1 MHRKVLLT
9 GTFFSFSPGKCLLNM
24 ANLFSKS
31 EDRDQTIV
39 IKRFMIESEAQLI
52 SVYLRKA
59 GIPNFL
65 SNTYMNQ
72 MIPFGQGG
80 IGLHIYKSDKSEVE
94 SLLLDLQELPEITED
109 DLLLDLENGHI
120 SLSTDI
126 QQTKRNSYH
135 WFIYFT
141 VILLILGFLIHALL
155 WNDSPFKIW

>member
-1 MHRKVLLT
+1 MTK
-9 GTFFSFSPGKCLLNM
+9 
-24 ANLFSKS
+24 LFSKS
-31 EDRDQTIV
+31 EDQDQTMV
-39 IKRFMIESEAQLI
+39 FRRFMIESEAQLI

-80 IGLHIYKSDKSEVE
+80 IGLHIYKSDKATVE
-94 SLLLDLQELPEITED
+94 KLLSDMLELPEITED

-120 SLSTDI
+120 SLDPRLD
-126 QQTKRNSYH
+126 QTKRQSYH

-141 VILLILGFLIHALL
+141 IIVLILGFLLHSLV

>member
-1 MHRKVLLT
+1 
-9 GTFFSFSPGKCLLNM
+9 M
-24 ANLFSKS
+24 ASLFSKS

-39 IKRFMIESEAQLI
+39 IRRYMIESEAQLI

-80 IGLHIYKSDKSEVE
+80 IGLHIYKSDKSTVE
-94 SLLLDLQELPEITED
+94 RLLSSLQELPEITED

-120 SLSTDI
+120 SLDPGI
-126 QQTKRNSYH
+126 QTTQRNSYH
-135 WFIYFT
+135 WLIYFT
-141 VILLILGFLIHALL
+141 IILLILGFLIHALL
-155 WNDSPFKIW
+155 WSNSPFKIW

>member
-1 MHRKVLLT
+1 
-9 GTFFSFSPGKCLLNM
+9 M

-31 EDRDQTIV
+31 EDREQTIV
-39 IKRFMIESEAQLI
+39 IRRFMMESEAQLI

-80 IGLHIYKSDKSEVE
+80 VGLHIYKRDRSTVE
-94 SLLLDLQELPEITED
+94 KLLTDLLERPDITED

-120 SLSTDI
+120 SLDPGI
-126 QQTKRNSYH
+126 QKAKQPSYH

-141 VILLILGFLIHALL
+141 IILLILGFLIHALG
-155 WNDSPFKIW
+155 WSDSPFKIW